1 MSTTA
6 QRRAITAIADL
17 LRDRP
22 DHHDCRRPHRGVK
35 KESTAMSNT
44 APPRP
49 VMGEDARTRYTA
61 ALSTRVGRQHGPL
74 RVATVGEANAAAA
87 LAHRYGWTVAPDV
100 DAADALAVALPA
112 GMLGAAA
119 DTAVRTALRRG
130 LPILIQIGGDLAA
143 FPDCWVVG
151 VPGGYRLRVPAEPG
165 PATTATLAYLGITP
179 ASKRAAGPG
188 HGESPEAA
196 PDTSPPPPPVV
207 RTAEQQAEQ
216 ALRTAR
222 REVTPAAIAKLAP
235 HPIPHDDPDKR
246 SAWLHLV
253 RGGMTPTP
261 AAGAGLVADRAARR
275 ARRVQEAVDVA
286 EIAARD
292 GAAAAV
298 AVARIVADTGTGPT
312 WTELRSTLGWP
323 RRAAREIIPKLLQ
336 AEWLTSTTDH
346 RSLRPGPRH
355 APTPRNAGG

>member
-1 MSTTA
+1 
-6 QRRAITAIADL
+6 
-17 LRDRP
+17 
-22 DHHDCRRPHRGVK
+22 
-35 KESTAMSNT
+35 MSNTIT

-61 ALSTRVGRQHGPL
+61 TVSARAGRQHGPL
-74 RVATVGEANAAAA
+74 RVATVGKAKAAAA

-100 DAADALAVALPA
+100 DAADALAVAVPA
-112 GMLGAAA
+112 GTLTGAA

-130 LPILIQIGGDLAA
+130 LPIIVQIGGDLAA
-143 FPDCWVVG
+143 FPDCWAVG
-151 VPGGYRLRVPAEPG
+151 VPGGYRLRVPAQPG
-165 PATTATLAYLGITP
+165 PATTATLTYLGITP
-179 ASKRAAGPG
+179 APTRSAPK
-188 HGESPEAA
+188 AA

-207 RTAEQQAEQ
+207 STAEQHAEQ

-246 SAWLHLV
+246 SAWLQLV
-253 RGGMTPTP
+253 QGAMTPTP
-261 AAGAGLVADRAARR
+261 AAVAGLVADKARR
-275 ARRVQEAVDVA
+275 RGRRVQEAAEVAEVA

-298 AVARIVADTGTGPT
+298 AVARIVDDTGTGPT
-312 WTELRSTLGWP
+312 WTELRAAIGW
-323 RRAAREIIPKLLQ
+323 RRSASRGIIPKLIQ
-336 AEWLTSTTDH
+336 AGWLTSTTEH

-355 APTPRNAGG
+355 TSTPRGED

>member
-1 MSTTA
+1 
-6 QRRAITAIADL
+6 
-17 LRDRP
+17 
-22 DHHDCRRPHRGVK
+22 
-35 KESTAMSNT
+35 MSNTIT

-49 VMGEDARTRYTA
+49 VMGGDAQTRYTA
-61 ALSTRVGRQHGPL
+61 ALSARTGRQHGPL
-74 RVATVGEANAAAA
+74 QVATAGKATAAAA
-87 LAHRYGWTVAPDV
+87 LAHRYGWTLAPDV

-112 GMLGAAA
+112 DTLGAAA

-143 FPDCWVVG
+143 FPDCWAVG
-151 VPGGYRLRVPAEPG
+151 VPGGYRLRAPAEPG

-179 ASKRAAGPG
+179 ASTRAAGSG
-188 HGESPEAA
+188 HGESPKAA
-196 PDTSPPPPPVV
+196 PDTSPPPVV
-207 RTAEQQAEQ
+207 VSTAEQHAEQ

-235 HPIPHDDPDKR
+235 HPIPHDDSEKR
-246 SAWLHLV
+246 SAWLQLV

-261 AAGAGLVADRAARR
+261 AAVAGLVADKAARR
-275 ARRVQEAVDVA
+275 ARRVQEAADVA

-298 AVARIVADTGTGPT
+298 AVARIVEDTGTGPT

-323 RRAAREIIPKLLQ
+323 RNASCGIIPKLIQ
-336 AEWLTSTTDH
+336 AGWLTSSGDH

-355 APTPRNAGG
+355 TPTPRGED

>member
-1 MSTTA
+1 V
-6 QRRAITAIADL
+6 Q
-17 LRDRP
+17 
-22 DHHDCRRPHRGVK
+22 
-35 KESTAMSNT
+35 
-44 APPRP
+44 
-49 VMGEDARTRYTA
+49 
-61 ALSTRVGRQHGPL
+61 
-74 RVATVGEANAAAA
+74 
-87 LAHRYGWTVAPDV
+87 
-100 DAADALAVALPA
+100 
-112 GMLGAAA
+112 
-119 DTAVRTALRRG
+119 LRRERVE
-130 LPILIQIGGDLAA
+130 
-143 FPDCWVVG
+143 VVAN
-151 VPGGYRLRVPAEPG
+151 PGQRVLTG
-165 PATTATLAYLGITP
+165 
-179 ASKRAAGPG
+179 ASPK
-188 HGESPEAA
+188 AA

-207 RTAEQQAEQ
+207 GTAEQHAEQ

-261 AAGAGLVADRAARR
+261 AAVAGLVADRAARR

-355 APTPRNAGG
+355 APTPRSADG

>member
-1 MSTTA
+1 MSTT
-6 QRRAITAIADL
+6 ITA
-17 LRDRP
+17 
-22 DHHDCRRPHRGVK
+22 
-35 KESTAMSNT
+35 S
-44 APPRP
+44 PRP

-61 ALSTRVGRQHGPL
+61 ALSARAGRQHGPL
-74 RVATVGEANAAAA
+74 RVAAVGEAKAAAA

-100 DAADALAVALPA
+100 DVADALAVALPA
-112 GMLGAAA
+112 GTLTGAA

-143 FPDCWVVG
+143 FPDCWAVP
-151 VPGGYRLRVPAEPG
+151 VPGGYRLRAPAEPG
-165 PATTATLAYLGITP
+165 PATTATLTYLGITP
-179 ASKRAAGPG
+179 APTRSAPTRAAGPD
-188 HGESPEAA
+188 HGESPKAV
-196 PDTSPPPPPVV
+196 PDTAPPPPPVV
-207 RTAEQQAEQ
+207 STAEQHAEH

-261 AAGAGLVADRAARR
+261 AAVAGLVADKAARR
-275 ARRVQEAVDVA
+275 ARRVQEAADVA
-286 EIAARD
+286 EIATRD